1 MNNKINK
8 SFNYLLTEY
17 KRLKVKDKNNTISK
31 EEKVTL
37 LKLASFI
44 GSYKND

>member
-8 SFNYLLTEY
+8 SFNYLLAEY
-17 KRLKVKDKNNTISK
+17 KRLKFKDKNNTISK

-44 GSYKND
+44 GNYKND